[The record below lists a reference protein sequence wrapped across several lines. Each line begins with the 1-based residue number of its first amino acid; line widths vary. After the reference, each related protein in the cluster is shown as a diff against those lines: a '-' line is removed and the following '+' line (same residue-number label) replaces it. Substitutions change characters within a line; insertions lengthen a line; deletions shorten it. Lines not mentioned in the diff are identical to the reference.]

1 MWIDGNKV
9 VWNQSARITGTLI
22 GMDLERGTGRGGKL
36 TQLTHKK
43 KREERKGKKKKRKR
57 RRRRRRSLKK
67 KQKKGR

>member
-36 TQLTHKK
+36 TDLTHKK
-43 KREERKGKKKKRKR
+43 KRRKGKKKKRR
-57 RRRRRRSLKK
+57 RRRLKK

>member
-36 TQLTHKK
+36 THLTHKK
-43 KREERKGKKKKRKR
+43 RRRKGKKKKRKR